1 VGSCEDGVH
10 STAGSDDSGIRAS
23 ATEIGDHNEL
33 ISNSSLGSSVVGESS
48 SNRLVDE
55 LENLKAGLLGR
66 SSEGLALG
74 VGEIG
79 RDGNDSGVDLLAK
92 VIGGR
97 LLQAAKVT
105 GSDLG
110 DSNSVGGIALS
121 VTDGESNG

>member
-23 ATEIGDHNEL
+23 ATKIGDNNEL

-55 LENLKAGLLGR
+55 LENLKAGLLSGSR
-66 SSEGLALG
+66 KGLALG

-79 RDGNDSGVDLLAK
+79 RDGDDSSVDLLAK